1 MRLFPPMSEPRRILL
16 VEDEPMIAFALE
28 DLVIELGYAVVGPAY
43 RLQDALLLADSEEFD
58 LAVLD
63 VNLNEET
70 SYPVAD
76 LLQRRGIPFLFA
88 TGYAESGIG
97 WGGSAPVIAKPYG
110 RDQLA
115 RALQGLLE

>member
-1 MRLFPPMSEPRRILL
+1 
-16 VEDEPMIAFALE
+16 MIAFALE
-28 DLVIELGYAVVGPAY
+28 DLVMELGYAVVGPAY
-43 RLQDALLLADSEEFD
+43 RLEDALRLAGSEEFD

-63 VNLNEET
+63 VNLNEQT

-76 LLQRRGIPFLFA
+76 LLQQRGIPFLFA

-97 WGGSAPVIAKPYG
+97 WSGSAAVIAKPYG

-115 RALQGLLE
+115 RALHTLLS